1 MIPATNSK
9 LLVAEDW
16 TKIYQSFNNPDFK
29 SYDYDTLRRSAV
41 QYLKANY
48 PEDFNDYIES
58 SEFIALV
65 DLICYLGQNLSFRI
79 DLNARENFLETAQ
92 RRDSIL
98 RLAQLISYNAQR
110 NVPASGI
117 LKITAMSTTDNVID
131 NNGINLANQIISWN
145 DPSNNNWYQQ
155 WILVM
160 NSAMPSGMTFGT
172 PSLSDTIDGILT
184 DQYRIN
190 TTQTATPTYSF
201 SKSINGI
208 AMGFEIVSATFQ
220 DKNYIYEEAPL
231 PGRQP
236 GIIWRN
242 DNQGAGSKNTGFFMH
257 FKQGTLNSNTFTI
270 NNPVPNEI
278 VGINATDINNSDVWL
293 WQLNADGTYN
303 KEWTKVDATVG
314 NNVIYNS
321 LNLNTRTLYAVT
333 SRINDQVDLNFA
345 DGNFGDLPKGNFTLY
360 YRQSNGLMYNIS
372 PTEINGLLVRIPY
385 VNNAGQEQI
394 LSLTL
399 SLQYSVYNSAPAETD
414 ASIKQ
419 KAPQNYYLQNRM
431 ITGEDYNIGPITVAS
446 DVIKVKSINR
456 QSSGIS
462 KYFDLNDVTGRYS
475 QTDIYAQDGII
486 YKEDQQLSFTFTFDN
501 RNQAFGVLKS
511 KIEPLLENPTIRN
524 FYFDKYPR
532 PDLSNINISWTLT
545 QTESGQVRGYFKDK
559 YDFASGI
566 TTPQQVGYFSSSNSQ
581 YITGGALIKFQPP
594 EGKFYLP
601 SGRLTDQADSTTR
614 TYTWARVS
622 LVTGDGSNSGNG
634 LLNDGTGPIVLTGF
648 VADGSIPVE
657 IIPQLVTSLPF
668 ALENQIVNQIVGKL
682 NFGLSFDRLTRAWYI
697 VTDTNIDLQTKFS
710 LIYQGDATN
719 QNVDSSWIFAFQ
731 WTGTSY
737 TAFYRKTNYVFESA
751 EQTSFFI
758 DDYKNNFDYISNT
771 TIKDKISVLG
781 INTIPNLGNTWRHG
795 SAIPQSTLGVNGDFY
810 LNTLNDIV
818 SRKINGAWI
827 VIPAGQTINELGKD
841 HSLQVDESIV
851 ENDGY
856 VEPKKVLISFYDS
869 KNDGQ
874 IDDPDSFTII
884 TDSQNT
890 LVQTGFLGNFVYF
903 QTMKDGSRYQLYP
916 FSEFIAYPD
925 ESYVESPIDGQL
937 YYFYS
942 ADVVK
947 KYSAE
952 NLAYQLQPQFFARA
966 GRSDL
971 KFHYIH
977 NSGEE
982 KRIDPAKSNIIDIYM
997 LTKSYD
1003 TAFRMWLLDTT
1014 QIEPMP
1020 PTTATLEDTYS
1031 QYLDPIKSISD
1042 TIIYHPAKYKILFG
1056 PAAELNLQATFRAVK
1071 NPNIPINDNNLKTR
1085 IISAINEFFALD
1097 NWNFGD
1103 SFNFSELSTYIMN
1116 MMTPDV
1122 VNFIIVPKNGSSFG
1136 NLFEIACQSNEIFV
1150 SGASVSDIEIITALT
1165 PSRLSIV

>member
-16 TKIYQSFNNPDFK
+16 TKIYQSFNNADFK

-41 QYLKANY
+41 QYLRANY
-48 PEDFNDYIES
+48 PEDFNDYVES

-65 DLICYLGQNLSFRI
+65 DIISYLGQNLSFRI

-110 NVPASGI
+110 NIPASGI
-117 LKITAMSTTDNVID
+117 LKITAMSTTDGVID
-131 NNGINLANQIISWN
+131 NNGTNLANQIISWN

-160 NSAMPSGMTFGT
+160 NSAMPGGINFGT
-172 PSLSDTIDGILT
+172 PTLSDTIEGILT

-190 TTQTATPTYSF
+190 TDQAGVPIYTF
-201 SKSINGI
+201 NKSISGI
-208 AMGFEIVSATFQ
+208 AMGFEIVSSTFK
-220 DKNYIYEEAPL
+220 DKNYIYEEPPL
-231 PGRQP
+231 PGRQT

-257 FKQGTLNSNTFTI
+257 FKQGTLASSAYSVD
-270 NNPVPNEI
+270 NPVPNEI
-278 VGINATDINNSDVWL
+278 IGINATDINNSDVWL
-293 WQLNADGTYN
+293 WSLNADGSYN

-321 LNLNTRTLYAVT
+321 LNLNTRTLYAIT
-333 SRINDQVDLNFA
+333 SRINDQIDLNFA
-345 DGNFGDLPKGNFTLY
+345 DGNFGDLPKGGFVLY
-360 YRQSNGLMYNIS
+360 YRQSNGLSYTIS
-372 PTEINGLLVRIPY
+372 PTDINGLSVRIPY
-385 VNNAGQEQI
+385 INKAGQSHS
-394 LSLTL
+394 LTLTL
-399 SLQYSVYNSAPAETD
+399 SLQYSVYNSSPAETNN
-414 ASIKQ
+414 SIKQ

-431 ITGEDYNIGPITVAS
+431 ITGEDYNIGPVTVAS

-486 YKEDQQLSFTFTFDN
+486 YKEDQQLSFTFTFEN

-511 KIEPLLENPTIRN
+511 RIEPLLENPTTRN
-524 FYFDKYPR
+524 FYLDKYPR
-532 PDLSNINISWTLT
+532 PDLSNINISWELA
-545 QTESGQVRGYFKDK
+545 QTESGQVRGYFKNT
-559 YDFASGI
+559 YDL
-566 TTPQQVGYFSSSNSQ
+566 TPQQVGYFSSSNAQ
-581 YITGGALIKFQPP
+581 YITAGALIKFQPP
-594 EGKFYLP
+594 EGYFYKP
-601 SGRLTDQADSTTR
+601 SGQLTRQADSSTR

-648 VADGSIPVE
+648 VAKESIAVE
-657 IIPQLVTSLPF
+657 IIPQLVTNLPF

-682 NFGLSFDRLTRAWYI
+682 NFGLSFDRLTRAWAI
-697 VTDTNIDLQTKFS
+697 VTDTNIDLQSKFS
-710 LIYQGDATN
+710 LIYQGDTTN
-719 QNVDSSWIFAFQ
+719 QNVDASWIVAFQ
-731 WTGTSY
+731 WTGSSY
-737 TAFYRKTNYVFESA
+737 TAFHRKTNYIFESA
-751 EQTSFFI
+751 EQTSFFV

-771 TIKDKISVLG
+771 TIKDTISVLS

-795 SAIPQSTLGVNGDFY
+795 SATPQSTLGVNGDFY

-841 HSLQVDESIV
+841 HSWQVDESIV

-869 KNDGQ
+869 KNNGQ
-874 IDDPDSFTII
+874 IDDPDSFSII
-884 TDSQNT
+884 TDSQNP

-903 QTMKDGSRYQLYP
+903 ETMSDGSRYQLTTA
-916 FSEFIAYPD
+916 SKFIAYPD
-925 ESYVESPIDGQL
+925 ESYVLTPVDGQL

-942 ADVVK
+942 ADVIK
-947 KYSAE
+947 QYSVA
-952 NLAYQLQPQFFARA
+952 NLEYLLQPQYYARA

-982 KRIDPAKSNIIDIYM
+982 KRIDPAKSNIIDIFM
-997 LTKSYD
+997 LTRGYD
-1003 TAFRMWLLDTT
+1003 TAYRMWLLDTA
-1014 QIEPMP
+1014 QMEPMP

-1031 QYLDPIKSISD
+1031 QYLEPIKSISD
-1042 TIIYHPAKYKILFG
+1042 TIIYHPAKYKVLFG
-1056 PAAELNLQATFRAVK
+1056 TAAQLNLQATFRAVK
-1071 NPNIPINDNNLKTR
+1071 NPNIPVSDNNLKTR
-1085 IISAINEFFALD
+1085 IIAAINDFFALD

-1116 MMTPDV
+1116 TMTPEIT
-1122 VNFIIVPKNGSSFG
+1122 NFIIVSKNGSSFG
-1136 NLFEIACQSNEIFV
+1136 NLFEVACQSNEIFV
-1150 SGASVSDIEIITALT
+1150 SGATVSDIEIISALT
-1165 PSRLSIV
+1165 PSKLSIV